1 MIIEKVSRRK
11 IAIRLPNKK
20 AKTVENVL
28 RKRINLLGI
37 KSITF
42 DNGVE
47 FANHYKL

>member
-1 MIIEKVSRRK
+1 M
-11 IAIRLPNKK
+11 AIKLPNKK
-20 AKTVENVL
+20 AITVEEVL
-28 RKRINLLGI
+28 KRWVNLLGI